1 MRRETNT
8 ATTASIAGMDGGE
21 TGGRGREGLVPG
33 GQETDMQDQH
43 ASSSSYDMHPPPHV
57 PGGQET
63 DMQDNTG
70 IQQGR

>member
-43 ASSSSYDMHPPPHV
+43 APTVVGQSDFFLEKNMW
-57 PGGQET
+57 GGFF
-63 DMQDNTG
+63 
-70 IQQGR
+70 